1 MILSIGNQQYEYI
14 NMPLQKLSLQITIF
28 LSDHKNFSPE
38 TFAVYDIKNQALQ
51 KCYTIRRDLIL
62 STYAKYTY
70 SYYGICLLI
79 CTCHTKFAD
88 FTEILMKFSI
98 HGKIF
103 VAILFKYR

>member
-1 MILSIGNQQYEYI
+1 MILSIGNQQYEYT

-62 STYAKYTY
+62 SMQNTPIHIMVFVSLFVHA
-70 SYYGICLLI
+70 IQNLQILL
-79 CTCHTKFAD
+79 KS
-88 FTEILMKFSI
+88 L
-98 HGKIF
+98 
-103 VAILFKYR
+103 